1 MPKERS
7 HWFLAQRLAGR
18 FSSGP
23 LADALLGY
31 FEYLLLGSVAHDSP
45 YYVLGDPGAKRV
57 ADRLHGTGRHD
68 SFAPFRALA
77 SHRDSLGAA
86 GLAFGLG
93 ALTHLAA
100 DVTFHPLVFSW
111 TGDAGADDP
120 ELSHGWF
127 YRHQA
132 CETALDLHFESLWG
146 PPPARTYGSL
156 ARKAGGELTA
166 VYRAFAGHDPR
177 SWISAHR
184 RLQGL
189 FHHPVAGWLAQA
201 LAWGHPGGEGDH
213 SGAFYAGPAV
223 RHPAFE
229 GTMEWVDPVTGAP
242 GRASLEELVLRYE
255 EFAYDLA
262 VEWERAWTSGT
273 EPFAGAVGPA
283 LDTGLPCD
291 RDQTKRHFLAR
302 WF

>member
-1 MPKERS
+1 MPKERT

-18 FSSGP
+18 FTSGP

-31 FEYLLLGSVAHDSP
+31 FEYLLLGAVAHDSP
-45 YYVLGDPGAKRV
+45 YYVLADAGAKRV
-57 ADRLHGTGRHD
+57 ADRLHGTGGHD

-111 TGDAGADDP
+111 TGDDGASDP
-120 ELSHGWF
+120 EIQHGWL

-132 CETALDLHFESLWG
+132 CETALDLHFEALWG
-146 PPPARTYGSL
+146 PPPSRTYGAL
-156 ARKAGGELTA
+156 ARKAGREL
-166 VYRAFAGHDPR
+166 VQSYRAFVGQDPR
-177 SWISAHR
+177 PWIAAHR
-184 RLQGL
+184 QLQGL
-189 FHHPVAGWLAQA
+189 FHHPLVGWLAQA
-201 LAWGHPGGEGDH
+201 LATGHRGGPGDH
-213 SGAFYAGPAV
+213 SAAFYQGGAV

-242 GRASLEELVLRYE
+242 SRASLEALVLRFE
-255 EFAYDLA
+255 EFAFDLA

-273 EPFAGAVGPA
+273 EPFAGAMGPA
-283 LDTGLPCD
+283 LDTGIPCD
-291 RDQTKRHFLAR
+291 RDQTKRHFLPR